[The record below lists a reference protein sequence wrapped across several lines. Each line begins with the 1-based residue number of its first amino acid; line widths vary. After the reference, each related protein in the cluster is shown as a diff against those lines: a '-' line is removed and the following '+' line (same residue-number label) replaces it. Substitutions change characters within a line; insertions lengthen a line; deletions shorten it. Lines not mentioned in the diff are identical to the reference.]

1 MERYDGVKYKIAI
14 LEKDKVYLERLVSF
28 LQSHHENSFQ
38 ICIPKLGMTDWLDE
52 KYDAIFIG
60 EGMELSVIDILDE
73 ITIAYLTDESNS
85 DNKLNISKYQKPEQI
100 YNQMLEICQNTSKS
114 KIKDNTTYKYNK
126 YNDFILTTED
136 DAYGSYRVFKL
147 PDDCVLDSVAL
158 GMLTNNE
165 IEGVAGIIECRDS
178 LKYKVT
184 NKVSL
189 IDYLCENNEKDKLIK
204 IVNNILNTMLTLDE
218 YMLDVD
224 KLVLKPQEIYVDS
237 RTLKT
242 ELLYYP
248 LQSDKGVDNAE
259 QTLRLLIGICHEI
272 IEGINKK
279 QEKVINESKLSDI
292 QPDEIDEA
300 DDCVGT
306 QIFPELQKAAEESIQ
321 MKKQTAILPESK
333 FAPHLIRRKNDEHIV
348 INRNIFK
355 IGKDESYVDYCVKQ
369 NPTVSRNHAD
379 IIRKS
384 DGYYIVDKGSL
395 NHTFINGRRI
405 EPNVYEKL
413 EHEDLIQIADEVFEF
428 KRREI

>member
-28 LQSHHENSFQ
+28 LQSYHENSFQ
-38 ICIPKLGMTDWLDE
+38 ICIPKLGMTDWLDK

-60 EGMELSVIDILDE
+60 EGIELSVMDISDE
-73 ITIAYLTDESNS
+73 ITIAYLTGESNS

-100 YNQMLEICQNTSKS
+100 YNQMLAVCQNTAKS
-114 KIKDNTTYKYNK
+114 EINDNKTYKYNK
-126 YNDFILTTED
+126 FEDFILTTEE

-158 GMLTNNE
+158 GMLTNNK
-165 IEGVAGIIECRDS
+165 IEGVASIIEYRDS

-184 NKVSL
+184 NKVS
-189 IDYLCENNEKDKLIK
+189 IIEYLRENNEKDKLIK
-204 IVNNILNTMLTLDE
+204 IVSNILNTMLALDE
-218 YMLDVD
+218 YMLDAD

-237 RTLKT
+237 RTLGC
-242 ELLYYP
+242 ELIYYP
-248 LQSDKGVDNAE
+248 LQSDKASGNAE
-259 QTLRLLIGICHEI
+259 QALRALIGICNEI
-272 IEGINKK
+272 IEGIDKK
-279 QEKVINESKLSDI
+279 QKEAVSESEPDNIQAEKIED
-292 QPDEIDEA
+292 A
-300 DDCVGT
+300 DNYGGT
-306 QIFPELQKAAEESIQ
+306 EIFPELQKAAEESIQ
-321 MKKQTAILPESK
+321 MKNQTVILDESK
-333 FAPHLIRRKNDEHIV
+333 NMPYLIRRKNGEKIV
-348 INRNIFK
+348 VNRNIFK
-355 IGKDESYVDYCVKQ
+355 IGKDESYVDYCIKQ

-413 EHEDLIQIADEVFEF
+413 EHEDLIQIADEIFGF
-428 KRREI
+428 NRQEI